1 MPALILKNL
10 FQSHGHSKRA
20 KSASPLCERPNVVDR
35 NPHQREIWPTREE
48 GIEKIDEG
56 YVIQNDNPVVIRIPY
71 IEGHHPFRLK
81 LYDDG
86 KLIEQRDIFVNRN
99 NPNQV
104 DFRLDKAYEKVVV
117 VLEK

>member
-1 MPALILKNL
+1 MPLFLFVSGVYKFDYKNWGIL
-10 FQSHGHSKRA
+10 SYA
-20 KSASPLCERPNVVDR
+20 KAVSLS
-35 NPHQREIWPTREE
+35 
-48 GIEKIDEG
+48 IEKIDEG

-71 IEGHHPFRLK
+71 IDGHHPFKLK
-81 LYDDG
+81 FYDAG
-86 KLIEQRDIFVNRN
+86 KLIGQRDIFVNRN